1 MDIDQVLAGAVAA
14 GASDLHLQEGRV
26 PLMRKA
32 GAITA
37 AGDEITVRHDLLDWL
52 RRRGKDV
59 EVNQCL
65 SFSFRFAGN
74 LRCRAHWSFEY
85 AGLHGVLRILY
96 PLEELPPDEDMEF
109 LARLSRLQAGLVLA
123 VGATGSGKTT
133 TLWRMLSY
141 LNSHKA
147 CHIITLE
154 DPIEYVVAG
163 DKALLAQ
170 REWQCHFD
178 SFAAA
183 VKDALRQDPDVILVG
198 EMRDR
203 ETMEAALTA
212 AETGHLVFSTLHTQT
227 AVQTITRLA
236 AMGERGQEDTLRYR
250 LSLSLRAV
258 LAQQRLFAGGRA
270 RICRE
275 ILVRTPAAAQLIRSG
290 KEHQLQTL
298 MQTGGA
304 DGMRTMEQALRRCGA
319 AR

>member
-154 DPIEYVVAG
+154 DPIEYVVSG
-163 DKALLAQ
+163 EKALLAQ

-183 VKDALRQDPDVILVG
+183 VKDALRQDPGCHPGRRNARQGNHGSRPDG
-198 EMRDR
+198 RR
-203 ETMEAALTA
+203 NGT
-212 AETGHLVFSTLHTQT
+212 S
-227 AVQTITRLA
+227 RLFHPA
-236 AMGERGQEDTLRYR
+236 YTDGGPDDYPPCRNGGKRAGRHA
-250 LSLSLRAV
+250 SLSPV
-258 LAQQRLFAGGRA
+258 VVVTGRPGPA
-270 RICRE
+270 TPFCG
-275 ILVRTPAAAQLIRSG
+275 RTGQDLPG
-290 KEHQLQTL
+290 NTCPHPC
-298 MQTGGA
+298 GGA
-304 DGMRTMEQALRRCGA
+304 AYPQR
-319 AR
+319 